1 MEIDK
6 NFVALR
12 FTNKSIM
19 ELLDKISVH
28 FGHKDTMDYIN
39 KRVAFKKEKDNR
51 YKHDNKSLTKRIAT
65 DAYSEAMLY
74 KFSGGKF
81 KPNFE
86 VGQSKKYNEPDFR
99 HIGLNMGLKTVQGF
113 HAHLVKKEPEYPEL
127 MTRIVKMSDH
137 VEYQILGVATVAL
150 MKKYSAAHLVKN
162 YEALWYKLGFNEYE
176 KLHKIYCFDD
186 LWRIQ

>member
-1 MEIDK
+1 MNIDK
-6 NFVALR
+6 NFVALK
-12 FTNKSIM
+12 FSNNSIM

-39 KRVAFKKEKDNR
+39 KRIAFKREKDKR
-51 YKHDNKSLTKRIAT
+51 YECDNSSLTKRIAT

-86 VGQSKKYNEPDFR
+86 IGQSKKYNEPDFK

-113 HAHLVKKEPEYPEL
+113 HAHLVKITPEYPEL
-127 MTRIVKMSDH
+127 MTRVVKMGDH
-137 VEYQILGVATVAL
+137 VEYQILGVATVDV
-150 MKKYSAAHLVKN
+150 MKKYSEYHLVKS
-162 YEALWYKLGFNEYE
+162 YWARDYKKGFNEYE

-186 LWRIQ
+186 LWKIQ